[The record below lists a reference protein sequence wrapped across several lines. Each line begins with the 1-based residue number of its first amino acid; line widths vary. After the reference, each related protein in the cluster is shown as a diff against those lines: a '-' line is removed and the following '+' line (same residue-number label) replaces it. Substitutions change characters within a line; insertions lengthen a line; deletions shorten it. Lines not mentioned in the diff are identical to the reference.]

1 MSQRDVLIATPDGAC
16 DASLHAPSG
25 AGPWPAVI
33 MFPDA
38 GGVRP
43 TFNAMAQQLAE
54 LGYAVLLP
62 NLYYRGAP
70 SSPST
75 CEPCSPTRPNEP
87 D

>member
-1 MSQRDVLIATPDGAC
+1 MLIATPDGTC
-16 DASLHAPSG
+16 DASLHTPSG

-38 GGVRP
+38 GGARP
-43 TFNAMAQQLAE
+43 AFNAMAQQLAE

-62 NLYYRGAP
+62 NLYYRVGAF
-70 SSPST
+70 
-75 CEPCSPTRPNEP
+75 EPFDVRTVFTTQPNEP